1 MDAKLLLVQA
11 IALLYWDSKKTENKN
26 ENKEMI
32 KELIASVKLPENILD
47 TDNGR
52 DNLINLKYTAE
63 DLLEQQEEI
72 NGAVLSQRLRLSIK
86 DDEELVRVAVET
98 IEENEDSE
106 LRCVSYQNN
115 IRHYFEAQKFTETLK
130 KFMSEALYSG
140 KAINARKLSREF
152 ISKLEPFASVE
163 TGEGTARENPLVVKG
178 GSLND
183 TELLAKQFKEAIEQ
197 INQEGLMRTG
207 YKGFNRML
215 HVGGLIRGDCYVVG
229 ARRGMNKTGM
239 TLDITLDV
247 PHFNKPYMFDVNKK
261 PLILHI
267 TKENSYDQNLRYI
280 AERCYYLKHGKLLN
294 YKDGITEEY
303 VTGLI
308 EEYVGRYGY
317 HFESIWVPGGSA
329 TVMDLQQIVL
339 QYEKKGYEIHLL
351 TIDYLALVDKAGLES
366 HTAGAEIRDAF
377 RRMRNFCNPKKI
389 TLLTPHQVSSQATEL
404 VRQGEINFVEKVAGM
419 DYWDGS
425 KRLTQEIDVEVII
438 NVERVKKDGVTHSYQ
453 TMCIGKNRSV
463 KNMPESH
470 KSCAMEFNE
479 WGLIPDVEK
488 PDTEETYIKNISDI
502 RKTFSENG
510 DEEGW

>member
-152 ISKLEPFASVE
+152 ISKLEPFASVD

-197 INQEGLMRTG
+197 INQEGLMQTG

-215 HVGGLIRGDCYVVG
+215 HVGGLIRGDCYVWVQDVG
-229 ARRGMNKTGM
+229 
-239 TLDITLDV
+239 
-247 PHFNKPYMFDVNKK
+247 
-261 PLILHI
+261 
-267 TKENSYDQNLRYI
+267 
-280 AERCYYLKHGKLLN
+280 
-294 YKDGITEEY
+294 
-303 VTGLI
+303 
-308 EEYVGRYGY
+308 
-317 HFESIWVPGGSA
+317 
-329 TVMDLQQIVL
+329 
-339 QYEKKGYEIHLL
+339 
-351 TIDYLALVDKAGLES
+351 
-366 HTAGAEIRDAF
+366 
-377 RRMRNFCNPKKI
+377 
-389 TLLTPHQVSSQATEL
+389 
-404 VRQGEINFVEKVAGM
+404 
-419 DYWDGS
+419 
-425 KRLTQEIDVEVII
+425 
-438 NVERVKKDGVTHSYQ
+438 
-453 TMCIGKNRSV
+453 
-463 KNMPESH
+463 
-470 KSCAMEFNE
+470 
-479 WGLIPDVEK
+479 
-488 PDTEETYIKNISDI
+488 
-502 RKTFSENG
+502 
-510 DEEGW
+510 

>member
-11 IALLYWDSKKTENKN
+11 IALLYWDSKQPEKKN
-26 ENKEMI
+26 ENKIII
-32 KELIASVKLPENILD
+32 KELVESVKLPENILD

-52 DNLINLKYTAE
+52 DNLINLKYTVE
-63 DLLEQQEEI
+63 DLLNQQEEI
-72 NGAVLSQRLRLSIK
+72 NGSVLNQRLRLSIK
-86 DDEELVRVAVET
+86 DDDELVKVALET
-98 IEENEDSE
+98 IADTEDYE
-106 LRCVSYQNN
+106 LRCASYQNN
-115 IRHYFEAQKFTETLK
+115 IRRYFEEIKFIELLK
-130 KFMSEALYSG
+130 KFMSESIYSG
-140 KAINARKLSREF
+140 KTINARKAARDF
-152 ISKLEPFASVE
+152 ICRLEPFAIADD
-163 TGEGTARENPLVVKG
+163 GEGTARENPLVVKG
-178 GSLND
+178 GSLTDN
-183 TELLAKQFKEAIEQ
+183 ELLAKQFKEAIAQ

-239 TLDITLDV
+239 TLDITLDI
-247 PHFNKPYMFDVNKK
+247 PHFNKPYMFNPEKK

-280 AERCYYLKHGKLLN
+280 AERCYYLKHGQLLN

-303 VTGLI
+303 VTSLI
-308 EEYVGRYGY
+308 QEYIGCNGY
-317 HFESIWVPGGSA
+317 YFESIWVPGGSA
-329 TVMDLQQIVL
+329 TVMDLQEIVL
-339 QYEKKGYEIHLL
+339 QYEKKGFEIHLL

-404 VRQGEINFVEKVAGM
+404 VRQGELNFVEKVAGM

-425 KRLTQEIDVEVII
+425 KRLTQEIDVEIVI
-438 NVERVKKDGVTHSYQ
+438 NVERIKKEGVTHSYQ

-479 WGLIPDVEK
+479 WGLIPDVDK
-488 PDTEETYIKNISDI
+488 PDSEETFYKNISDI
-502 RKTFSENG
+502 RKTFSEDG
-510 DEEGW
+510 AEDGW